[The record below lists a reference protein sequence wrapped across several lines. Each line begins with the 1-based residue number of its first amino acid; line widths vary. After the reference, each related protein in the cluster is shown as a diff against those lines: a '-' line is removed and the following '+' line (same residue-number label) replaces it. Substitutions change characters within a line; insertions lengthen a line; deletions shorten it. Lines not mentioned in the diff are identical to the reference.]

1 MLKKYVERLSNRAG
15 IVGDLLSFLWRSKI
29 WWLTPLIIVILLLT
43 TVVVALEG
51 SAVAPFIYTL
61 F

>member
-1 MLKKYVERLSNRAG
+1 MLKQRIERLSNRAG
-15 IVGDLLSFLWRSKI
+15 IFGDLISFLWRSKI
-29 WWLTPLIIVILLLT
+29 WWLTPLIVVIVLLT

-51 SAVAPFIYTL
+51 SAIAPFIYTL